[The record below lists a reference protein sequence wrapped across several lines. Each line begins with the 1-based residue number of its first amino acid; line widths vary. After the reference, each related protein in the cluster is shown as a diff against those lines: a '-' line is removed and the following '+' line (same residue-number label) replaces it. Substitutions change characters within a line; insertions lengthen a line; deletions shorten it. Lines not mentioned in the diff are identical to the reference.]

1 MKVEEEIFKHKKAIS
16 EWSFR
21 ASGRSTRIIDES
33 IQHLFEIPNKWITVI
48 DHYDSKMADMMIVKN
63 IKRRLKIEHN
73 LEIDVRTDNGK
84 FQIKLK
90 DYHKPDFTE
99 QINFHKA
106 AIVELTFKLK
116 DSKIS
121 VSN

>member
-1 MKVEEEIFKHKKAIS
+1 MKVEEVKEEIFKHNKAIL

-21 ASGRSTRIIDES
+21 ASGRSTRIVDES
-33 IQHLFEIPNKWITVI
+33 IQHLFKTPNEWITVI
-48 DHYDSKMADMMIVKN
+48 DHYNSKMSNMMIVKN
-63 IKRRLKIEHN
+63 TERRLKIEHN
-73 LEIDVRTDNGK
+73 LEIDVRTVNGK

-106 AIVELTFKLK
+106 AIAELNFKLK
-116 DSKIS
+116 DSKI
-121 VSN
+121 